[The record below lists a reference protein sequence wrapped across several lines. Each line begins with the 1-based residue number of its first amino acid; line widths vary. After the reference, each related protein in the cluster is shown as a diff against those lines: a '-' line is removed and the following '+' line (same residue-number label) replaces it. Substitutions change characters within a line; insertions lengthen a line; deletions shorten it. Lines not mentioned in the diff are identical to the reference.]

1 MRMHQK
7 LLFIVLFLSMGVQ
20 AARQDASPSLNSRC
34 RYNIV
39 TPHNGTGVI
48 FDESCSVAYVQPPE
62 MGRAEITSLAET
74 TNLQFC
80 PAVRQAGEMAN
91 RTFASMNILSEK
103 VHQMILSFEP
113 LDKALMDLKVDVDTA
128 KAKMESAKELYES
141 AETKLDALGEIVVEV
156 RRDYEKCAK
165 SHSADDSSC
174 IVLKNSWDEAKDDM
188 KEYYDNEYEDLRTKF
203 RYSSED
209 FKILSARYLAQR
221 NRYTEAV
228 APLLELQDRVVEVNN
243 KIFDLYREYAKLD
256 GATAQIIWT
265 IQWDRLLEDYRQA
278 NPGLRLNWTRLPIKE
293 AELTT
298 TVQMEGDNS
307 NLGNVSAI
315 RSAIILGAKP
325 SGSLG
330 MGKGN
335 KVIGPQLE
343 PSAPGQAS
351 VLFGNSAS
359 GQIVLTLAGACPYF
373 DGINDPIDR
382 NVNGLANHILAN
394 LVYTYEVM
402 VRRGY
407 TARHNLSQLL
417 HKFEEKSRRGGFF
430 STHNIH
436 RLVEDSNSSDWF
448 SIKFGTN
455 SAEFQYSAAE
465 QKQIEQEVK
474 SELIDRAIEQFAVL
488 NAGQAI
494 PPIVPEFIDSGAT
507 AGANALRRCYHYY
520 CQAGSAILGTANSI
534 WGRSDAT
541 LNFHRNNNVWISEEV
556 NGTQFVNRSSSLG
569 FKSE

>member
-1 MRMHQK
+1 
-7 LLFIVLFLSMGVQ
+7 
-20 AARQDASPSLNSRC
+20 
-34 RYNIV
+34 
-39 TPHNGTGVI
+39 
-48 FDESCSVAYVQPPE
+48 

-80 PAVRQAGEMAN
+80 PAVKNANAIAN
-91 RTFASMNILSEK
+91 RTLLSMNILSEK

-113 LDKALMDLKVDVDTA
+113 LDNALMDLKVDVDTA
-128 KAKMESAKELYES
+128 KAKMESAKERYAS
-141 AETKLDALGEIVVEV
+141 AEARLEEFAESILQSRQQHENCVKFNSI
-156 RRDYEKCAK
+156 
-165 SHSADDSSC
+165 DDPSC
-174 IVLKNSWDEAKDDM
+174 IVLKNSWDEAKM
-188 KEYYDNEYEDLRTKF
+188 TAREFYNGEYWESRNRVLDKTEE
-203 RYSSED
+203 
-209 FKILSARYLAQR
+209 FKILSAKYLVHR
-221 NRYTEAV
+221 NRHTEAM
-228 APLLELQDRVVEVNN
+228 APLLELQDRIVELNN
-243 KIFDLYREYAKLD
+243 KVFDMYREYANLD

-307 NLGNVSAI
+307 KLGSISAI

-335 KVIGPQLE
+335 KVTGPQLE

-407 TARHNLSQLL
+407 TATHNLSQLL

-448 SIKFGTN
+448 TIKFGTN

-465 QKQIEQEVK
+465 QMQIEHEVK

-488 NAGQAI
+488 NAGQAL
-494 PPIVPEFIDSGAT
+494 PPVVPEFIDSGAT